1 VQITD
6 ADLAAMRAALML
18 GEAALGQTSPNPPV
32 GAVILDRAGHVVG
45 EGQTRAAG
53 GEHAEVVALRAA
65 GPAAQGGTAVVT
77 LEPCNHTGAT
87 PPCVDALIE
96 ARVARVIFAVEDP
109 TPLAGGGSERLA
121 EAGVGVKGGVLAED
135 AEAGALKWWLQAS
148 RLGRPYVIWKAAT
161 TLDGRVAAADGT
173 SRWIS
178 SPVSLADAHELRG
191 RVDAIA
197 VGSGTVLTDD
207 PSLTVRGP
215 SGTLA
220 ERQPIRV
227 VLDRRGRVGPVARV
241 CDEAARTLMLRTA
254 APPFA
259 LKALWDEGV
268 RSVLL
273 EGGPTVAGAFVDAGC
288 VDEVL
293 IYMAPKLLGAGP
305 VSLRDTGIGTLSDAV
320 QLEIIEVTPLGGDLR
335 IRAAVIRPE

>member
-1 VQITD
+1 MRTND
-6 ADLAAMRAALML
+6 ADLAAMRAALLL
-18 GEAALGQTSPNPPV
+18 GEAAVGATSPNPPV
-32 GAVILDRAGHVVG
+32 GAVILDETGHVVG

-65 GPAAQGGTAVVT
+65 GAAARGGTAVVT

-87 PPCVDALIE
+87 PPCVDALIQ
-96 ARVARVIFAVEDP
+96 AGVARVIYAVEDP
-109 TPLAGGGSERLA
+109 TPVAGGGSQRLA
-121 EAGVGVKGGVLAED
+121 EAGIAVKGGVLAED
-135 AEAGALKWWLQAS
+135 AEAGALMWWLRAT

-197 VGSGTVLTDD
+197 VGSGTVLSDD

-215 SGTLA
+215 GGTLA
-220 ERQPIRV
+220 DRQPIRV
-227 VLDRRGRVGPVARV
+227 VLDRRGRVGPEARV
-241 CDEAARTLMLRTA
+241 RDDAARTLVLRTA

-293 IYMAPKLLGAGP
+293 LYVAPKLLGAGP
-305 VSLRDTGIGTLSDAV
+305 VSLRDAGIGTLADAV
-320 QLEIIEVTPLGGDLR
+320 QLDIIEAVLLGGDLR
-335 IRAAVIRPE
+335 IRAAVTRPE